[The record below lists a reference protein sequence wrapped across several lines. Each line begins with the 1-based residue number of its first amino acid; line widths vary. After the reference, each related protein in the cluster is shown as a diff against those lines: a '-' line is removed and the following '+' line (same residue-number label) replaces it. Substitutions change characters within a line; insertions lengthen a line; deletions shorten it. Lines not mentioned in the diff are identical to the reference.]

1 MASTSRS
8 STLRTLALVVAGG
21 FSSGQVLSSGFSS
34 AATGI
39 RPEGVSKAIAASLLP
54 EAIRVADDRG
64 EAAIFWIRESV
75 PTAVGGTSAASPL
88 LRERIAA
95 GGIEPGALLGVVT
108 FRRRWID
115 YRNFP
120 VDAGTY
126 TLRYA
131 VQPAIKEHRGVSRYR
146 DFVALVPVS
155 SDPGL
160 ELALPEVI
168 ARSEEGARRG
178 HPAVMA
184 LFPLEPSV
192 RPGTITSNE
201 IGQPVL
207 AISAGSATLGIVLE
221 GHGEIPEGE

>member
-8 STLRTLALVVAGG
+8 STLSALALVVAAGL
-21 FSSGQVLSSGFSS
+21 SAQPDLSSGFS
-34 AATGI
+34 ATATSL
-39 RPEGVSKAIAASLLP
+39 RANGVSKAIAASLLP

-64 EAAIFWIRESV
+64 EAAIFWMRKAV
-75 PTAVGGTSAASPL
+75 PTAIAGTSAESPL

-115 YRNFP
+115 YRNLP
-120 VDAGTY
+120 VEAGTY

-131 VQPAIKEHRGVSRYR
+131 VQPAIKEHHGVSRYR
-146 DFVALVPVS
+146 DFVVLVPAS

-160 ELALPEVI
+160 ELAPPEAI

-178 HPAVMA
+178 HPAVLA
-184 LFPLEPSV
+184 LFPVERAV
-192 RPGTITSNE
+192 RPGSITSNE

-207 AISAGSATLGIVLE
+207 AISAGSTTLGIVLE